1 MPALELMFSLLMLPM
16 LVGSAFCSATE
27 TALFSLRQ
35 EDRLRMR
42 KIAPEA
48 AGAVAT
54 LLVQPRP
61 LLVMILVGNTAM
73 NAAYFTLASVV
84 TTLLS
89 GLWAAGFAVGSV
101 LLLIALGEIV
111 PKTLATGHRVLYC
124 TLFARPLL
132 TVYRIAA
139 PVRYVAGDLIVT
151 PLSRLFRPAGAAEHT
166 PLTVEE
172 LSSLLAMGAKQGVLE
187 SDEQRLLGEVVS
199 LHTLRVRDVM
209 TPRMRLA
216 WIGSGATVA
225 DLLALCQRTGHTKFP
240 VRADENEG
248 PPTGFIN
255 AQRLL
260 PALNRDPEVVRSQ
273 HLGRWI
279 EPPRFVPE
287 RARLDQL
294 LEHFR
299 TTRSDIS
306 LCVSESG
313 DVTGLV
319 GMEDLVDEL
328 IAGGNDTGDEGG
340 AMVRTIAPGQW
351 EVSGAMNVHDWSEI
365 FGSLG
370 RRDGQ
375 ARVSTVGGIII
386 AALGRLPRPGDEVE
400 RAGMRLRV
408 LSMSGRSVGRVGV
421 TLIKSVEPGAA
432 GEVGA

>member
-209 TPRMRLA
+209 
-216 WIGSGATVA
+216 IGSGATVA

-340 AMVRTIAPGQW
+340 AVVPTLSPGQW